1 MQGFGKL
8 STYFQHKR
16 SFNFEKYLNLK
27 SKDDRVILAK
37 FRISNHCLR
46 VETGRYE
53 RKINSHGKNE
63 ILPRCERICQ
73 YCTSGSTEDELHFL
87 LECPLYNNSRGE
99 FLNMIFKTYPNLA
112 LLNNADLLTWIMSN
126 ENPEFTVQLCQY
138 LIVNLNTRKQH
149 TC

>member
-138 LIVNLNTRKQH
+138 LNTRKQH

>member
-1 MQGFGKL
+1 MFVPAICKVFGKL

-53 RKINSHGKNE
+53 RKNNSHGKNVKTFVNTVPQVQQKMNYIFYSNVHCTT
-63 ILPRCERICQ
+63 IL
-73 YCTSGSTEDELHFL
+73 
-87 LECPLYNNSRGE
+87 GE
-99 FLNMIFKTYPNLA
+99 SF
-112 LLNNADLLTWIMSN
+112 
-126 ENPEFTVQLCQY
+126 
-138 LIVNLNTRKQH
+138 
-149 TC
+149 

>member
-1 MQGFGKL
+1 MEQPL
-8 STYFQHKR
+8 
-16 SFNFEKYLNLK
+16 
-27 SKDDRVILAK
+27 VILAK

-63 ILPRCERICQ
+63 ILPRCEKICQ
-73 YCTSGSTEDELHFL
+73 YCTSVSTEDELHFL

-112 LLNNADLLTWIMSN
+112 LLNNADLLT
-126 ENPEFTVQLCQY
+126 CQMKIQSLLFNY
-138 LIVNLNTRKQH
+138 ANI
-149 TC
+149 